1 MMEAERGVIWPV
13 AKKCHHLYKWRKQ
26 GKASPLEPPEGT
38 SPDDTLILAPKDIF

>member
-26 GKASPLEPPEGT
+26 GKLLPWSLLKE
-38 SPDDTLILAPKDIF
+38 LALMTP